1 VTPGQAILV
10 VDDDDDFRAAL
21 GEVLRQAGYPVVE
34 AASGEEALLKLEEE
48 TPGLVLLD
56 LKMPGIDGWGV
67 IERMRAEP
75 RWAPVPVL
83 ILSAFGYEWEA
94 ELLGVQGY
102 IPKAEVRMDGI
113 LARVKSAAGDPPL
126 RH

>member
-1 VTPGQAILV
+1 VTPGQSILV

-21 GEVLRQAGYPVVE
+21 CEVLQQAGYPVVE
-34 AASGEEALLKLEEE
+34 AGSGEEALLRLEEE

-67 IERMRAEP
+67 IERMRADA

-83 ILSAFGYEWEA
+83 ILSAYGYEWEA

-113 LARVKSAAGDPPL
+113 LARVRSAAGDPPM